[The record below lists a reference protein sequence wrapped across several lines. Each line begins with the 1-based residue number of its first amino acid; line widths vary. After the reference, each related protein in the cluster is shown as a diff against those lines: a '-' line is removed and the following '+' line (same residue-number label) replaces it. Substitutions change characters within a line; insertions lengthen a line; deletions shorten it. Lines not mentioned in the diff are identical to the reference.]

1 MIYNELCHKETDWS
15 KAIKQLL
22 ITLVAV
28 VLGITAM
35 SGYAKKELPVFK
47 REGHSEPHSAYP
59 TLESN
64 SHVNEGKIPSMIA

>member
-1 MIYNELCHKETDWS
+1 MIYNELCHKDTDWS

-35 SGYAKKELPVFK
+35 SGYAKKEL
-47 REGHSEPHSAYP
+47 
-59 TLESN
+59 LD
-64 SHVNEGKIPSMIA
+64 GKKLNPGEDKTGQQPNDWCYT